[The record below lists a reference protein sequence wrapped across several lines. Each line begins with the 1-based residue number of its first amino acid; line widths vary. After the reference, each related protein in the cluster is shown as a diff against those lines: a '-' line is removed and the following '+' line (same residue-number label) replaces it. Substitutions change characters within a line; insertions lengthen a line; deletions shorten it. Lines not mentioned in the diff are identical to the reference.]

1 MKLLRYGAAGAE
13 KVGALDAQGNIRD
26 LSLLIPGDLTPDWL
40 SPERLQALTAINL
53 EKLPLVDKNVRL
65 GVPVAGTRQFMA
77 IGLNYRAHA
86 AESGLDIPK
95 EPVIFSKALTSLS
108 GPNDDILL
116 PDDSVATDWE
126 IELGFVIGTKAQK
139 VSEKDAL
146 KYVAGYCLAND
157 VSERDWQ
164 IKRNGQWSKGKS
176 FDTFG
181 PIGPWLVTTDELPD
195 PQKLEMELKVNGEVR
210 QHSNTADMIFPVA
223 KIVSYLSEF
232 MTLLPGDVVIT
243 GTPAGVGLGMKPPQ
257 FLKKGDVVTLR
268 IDQLGTQTQK
278 VV

>member
-1 MKLLRYGAAGAE
+1 MKLLRYGAPGAE

-195 PQKLEMELKVNGEVR
+195 PQGLEMELKVNGEVK

-223 KIVSYLSEF
+223 TIVSYLSQF

-243 GTPAGVGLGMKPPQ
+243 GTPAGVGLGMKPQQ
-257 FLKKGDVVTLR
+257 FLKKGDVVTVR
-268 IDQLGTQTQK
+268 IDKLGTQTQK

>member
-1 MKLLRYGAAGAE
+1 VKLLRYGAAGAE
-13 KVGALDAQGNIRD
+13 KLGALDAQGNIRD
-26 LSLLIPGDLTPDWL
+26 LSLLVPDLTPEFL
-40 SPERLQALTAINL
+40 APERLQALAAVNL
-53 EKLPLVDKNVRL
+53 EKLPVVDKNVRL
-65 GVPVAGTRQFMA
+65 GPPVAGTRQFMA

-86 AESGLDIPK
+86 AEAGMEIPK
-95 EPVIFSKALTSLS
+95 EPVIFTKALTSLC
-108 GPNDDILL
+108 GPNDDIIM
-116 PDDSVATDWE
+116 PDNSVNTDWE
-126 IELGFVIGTKAQK
+126 IELGLVIGTKAQK

-164 IKRNGQWSKGKS
+164 AKRNGQWTKGKS
-176 FDTFG
+176 FDSFG

-195 PQKLEMELKVNGEVR
+195 PQKLEMELKVNGQVK

-223 KIVSYLSEF
+223 TIVSYLSQF

-243 GTPAGVGLGMKPPQ
+243 GTPSGVGLGMKPQQ
-257 FLKKGDVVTLR
+257 FLKKGDVVELR

>member
-53 EKLPLVDKNVRL
+53 EKLPLVDKSVRL

-108 GPNDDILL
+108 GPNDDIVL
-116 PDDSVATDWE
+116 PDGSVEGDWE

-181 PIGPWLVTTDELPD
+181 PIGPWLVTTDELSD
-195 PQKLEMELKVNGEVR
+195 PQSLEMELKVNGEVR

-243 GTPAGVGLGMKPPQ
+243 GTPAGVGLGMKPQQ

-268 IDQLGTQTQK
+268 IDKLGTQTQK

>member
-108 GPNDDILL
+108 GPNDNILL
-116 PDDSVATDWE
+116 PDDSTATDWE

-146 KYVAGYCLAND
+146 KYIAGYCLAND

-181 PIGPWLVTTDELPD
+181 PIGPWLVTTDELTD

-223 KIVSYLSEF
+223 TIVSYLSQF

-243 GTPAGVGLGMKPPQ
+243 GTPAGVGLGMKPQQ